1 MPDAPSNRE
10 RAIQLRLEA
19 KSRSQICEALGLRS
33 GGTALSRWL
42 RDVPP
47 PEWTKRP
54 RAKDDQREAAIELR
68 KQGYS
73 YREIREK
80 LAVSKS
86 SLSLWL
92 RDVVLTAEQRDRL
105 AEQQKLG
112 RTKAARTIQ
121 ARRLARQEATIASA
135 RAQIGDV
142 AQSEL
147 FVAGVVAY
155 WAEGSKAKSWRPG
168 EGVSFINS
176 DPTVI
181 RLFLRWLRLIGVE
194 TDRLTFRISIH
205 ESGDVPAAHSFW
217 AAVVGVRTDQFMK
230 PTLKRHNAHT
240 VRKNCGEGY
249 HGCLTVRVR
258 RSTEL
263 SRQIAGWWE
272 GIIGSIGTLDSP
284 SGVV

>member
-10 RAIQLRLEA
+10 RAVQLRLEGR
-19 KSRSQICEALGLRS
+19 SRSQICEALGLRS
-33 GGTALSRWL
+33 GGTALDRWL

-47 PEWTKRP
+47 PAWTARP
-54 RAKDDQREAAIELR
+54 RAKDDQRAAAVRLR
-68 KQGYS
+68 QEGYS

-92 RDVVLTAEQRDRL
+92 RDVVLTDEQRDRL

-112 RTKAARTIQ
+112 RTKAARTIH
-121 ARRLARQEATIASA
+121 ARLLARQEATVAAA

-168 EGVSFINS
+168 ESVAFIHS

-181 RLFLRWLRLIGVE
+181 RLFLRWLELVRVD

-205 ESGDVPAAHSFW
+205 ERADIAAAHAFW
-217 AAVVGVRTDQFMK
+217 AHVVGVPADEFKK
-230 PTLKRHNAHT
+230 PTLKRHNPRT

-272 GIIGSIGTLDSP
+272 GIIGSIGTLDPP